1 MTTTRLREMKQKGE
15 KMGQAITTNLD
26 FSSSCCLNST
36 RGEKMGRVTTTK
48 LARMKKDGE
57 KITMLT
63 AYDYTMAKILDEAGI
78 DILLV
83 GDSLGMVMLGYE
95 NTLPVTLD
103 EMLHHTRA
111 VTNGTEN
118 ALVVADMP
126 FMSYEVEI
134 STAIHNAG
142 MMIKESGAAAVKIEG
157 GSEIG
162 RTVEAMVKAK
172 IPVMGHIGLTPQA
185 IHQMG
190 GYKVQ
195 GRNSEA
201 AQKLLNDAQ
210 VLSKAGIFALVLECI
225 PYQLARE
232 ITGSVEVPTIGI
244 GAGPHCDGQVLVIHD
259 ILGLYEEIRPKFVK
273 RYRELGSQIK
283 GAVVEFIDEVREG
296 KFPTLKE
303 SYE

>member
-1 MTTTRLREMKQKGE
+1 
-15 KMGQAITTNLD
+15 
-26 FSSSCCLNST
+26 
-36 RGEKMGRVTTTK
+36 
-48 LARMKKDGE
+48 MKKDGE

-103 EMLHHTRA
+103 EMLHHARA
-111 VTNGTEN
+111 VGRGTEN
-118 ALVVADMP
+118 ALLVADMP
-126 FMSYEVEI
+126 FLSYEIEAKEAVR
-134 STAIHNAG
+134 NAG
-142 MMIKESGAAAVKIEG
+142 RLIKEAGAQAVKVEG
-157 GSEIG
+157 GAEIAE
-162 RTVEAMVKAK
+162 TIKALVAAK

-201 AQKLLNDAQ
+201 AQKLLNDAK

-225 PYQLARE
+225 PYQLAKE

-259 ILGLYEEIRPKFVK
+259 I
-273 RYRELGSQIK
+273 
-283 GAVVEFIDEVREG
+283 
-296 KFPTLKE
+296 
-303 SYE
+303 

>member
-1 MTTTRLREMKQKGE
+1 
-15 KMGQAITTNLD
+15 
-26 FSSSCCLNST
+26 
-36 RGEKMGRVTTTK
+36 MGRVTTTK

-63 AYDYTMAKILDEAGI
+63 AYDYTTAKILDEAGI

-103 EMLHHTRA
+103 EMLHHARA
-111 VTNGTEN
+111 VGRGTEN
-118 ALVVADMP
+118 ALLVADMP
-126 FMSYEVEI
+126 FLSYEIEAKEAVR
-134 STAIHNAG
+134 NAG
-142 MMIKESGAAAVKIEG
+142 RLIKEAGAQAVKVEG
-157 GSEIG
+157 GAEIAE
-162 RTVEAMVKAK
+162 TIKALVAAK

-201 AQKLLNDAQ
+201 AQKLLNDAK

-225 PYQLARE
+225 PYQLAKE

-283 GAVVEFIDEVREG
+283 GAVTEFINEVREG
-296 KFPTLKE
+296 EFPTLKE

>member
-1 MTTTRLREMKQKGE
+1 
-15 KMGQAITTNLD
+15 
-26 FSSSCCLNST
+26 
-36 RGEKMGRVTTTK
+36 
-48 LARMKKDGE
+48 MKKDGE

-63 AYDYTMAKILDEAGI
+63 AYDYTTAKILDEAGI

-103 EMLHHTRA
+103 EMLHHARA
-111 VTNGTEN
+111 VGRGTEN
-118 ALVVADMP
+118 ALLVADMP
-126 FMSYEVEI
+126 FLSYEIEAKEAVR
-134 STAIHNAG
+134 NAG
-142 MMIKESGAAAVKIEG
+142 RLIKEAGAQAVKVEG
-157 GSEIG
+157 GAEIAE
-162 RTVEAMVKAK
+162 TIKALVAAK

-201 AQKLLNDAQ
+201 AQKLLNDAK

-225 PYQLARE
+225 PYQLAKE

-283 GAVVEFIDEVREG
+283 GAVTEFINEVREG
-296 KFPTLKE
+296 EFPTLKE